1 MLKWTFT
8 ISTERISETTNPR
21 GFAPSTLKRYNIMEK
36 YTLVNETGCVMA
48 TVKATSIKEA
58 RSIFKESYSGDYK
71 IICTEQVLYSVR
83 L

>member
-8 ISTERISETTNPR
+8 ISTERISETINPR
-21 GFAPSTLKRYNIMEK
+21 GFAPSTLRRYNIMETYK
-36 YTLVNETGCVMA
+36 LINYEGCIMA

-71 IICTEQVLYSVR
+71 IVCTEQVFYSVR